1 MTTRSILSRW
11 FFIIFS
17 IGIIVLIFWN
27 TLQFFNQ
34 LKEAERVRMKIWGDT
49 QELLQQMDIEN
60 TDYLTLNTLSN
71 IIQSNHTTPM
81 ILYTHKENIFTVNN
95 LQESMKT
102 DTVKLKKTI
111 SKFEKEYK
119 PIQIVFEGDVLQTL
133 YYGNSPI
140 INKIKYYPSTLVV
153 IITLFFLAIYF
164 FYRTSKSS
172 EQNKLWAGMAK
183 ETAHQ
188 IGTPLSSLVG
198 WSEILKSENVPSEY
212 IVEIEKDI
220 SRLQTITDRF
230 SKIGSAPKLE
240 VLDIVK
246 TTQDSFEYLKSR
258 TSKLIKFH
266 LNVPN
271 APIYVKL
278 NLQLYGWTIENLV
291 KNGIDAMK
299 GQGEILIEIV
309 SYKSKVS
316 ICVSDTGKGIS
327 KKNYKKIFT
336 PGFTTKKRG
345 WGLGLSLAK
354 RIIQEYHN
362 GKIQVLKSVKNKGTT
377 FEIVLST
384 LDKV

>member
-240 VLDIVK
+240 VQDIVK